1 VKNLKCF
8 AVVLWLLFGWHTAP
22 AQNVNPARQEVL
34 SRLKNLKPLNKKNYV
49 YKIIVPNKT
58 QNLPENLRLDIVYK
72 IGHYEFKYVALR
84 FEKLK
89 DEDFVNV
96 TQFVYGSALP
106 FWKEYSK
113 GEIYGATQG
122 KLAVS
127 EFNRLMNLAFILY
140 QSNIEKEYVE
150 PKILKTKTRGGR
162 LSGIGSGS
170 GVSGSS
176 ITMSSGDG
184 RIAIR
189 LANNQAN
196 SVPIINQTGTLHAG
210 ELKERIS
217 NGYEDL
223 RVHLFWEVFYDY
235 FEKNNIFAK
244 LDNTKAEEIAISRLK
259 ESPFNKSYTD
269 YYRQALYVKI
279 LGEIGTV
286 NSLPILKK
294 LTENNG
300 LEKDWNK
307 YLSEDALQ
315 VIEKIKLREKPKV
328 E

>member
-8 AVVLWLLFGWHTAP
+8 AVVLLLLFGWHTAP

-34 SRLKNLKPLNKKNYV
+34 SRLKNLKPPNKKNYV
-49 YKIIVPNKT
+49 YKIIVPDKT
-58 QNLPENLRLDIVYK
+58 QNLPENLSLDLVYK

-113 GEIYGATQG
+113 GEIYSATQG

-127 EFNRLMNLAFILY
+127 DFNKLMDLAFTLY

-150 PKILKTKTRGGR
+150 PKIVKTKKGR
-162 LSGIGSGS
+162 SAGQGYGSG
-170 GVSGSS
+170 GGSW
-176 ITMSSGDG
+176 TGSSGDG
-184 RIAIR
+184 RIAIK
-189 LANNQAN
+189 LSDKQTD
-196 SVPIINQTGTLHAG
+196 SVPIINKTGTLHAG

-223 RVHLFWEVFYDY
+223 RVHLFWEVFYNY
-235 FEKNNIFAK
+235 FEKNNIFTK
-244 LDNTKAEEIAISRLK
+244 LDSAETEEIAISRLK
-259 ESPFNKSYTD
+259 EAQFNWSYTD
-269 YYRQALYVKI
+269 YYRQTLYVKI
-279 LGEIGTV
+279 LGEIGTL
-286 NSLPILKK
+286 NALPILEK
-294 LTENNG
+294 LAENNG
-300 LEKDWNK
+300 LEKNWNK
-307 YLSEDALQ
+307 YLSEDTLLA
-315 VIEKIKLREKPKV
+315 IEKIRSRETPKI